1 MLSRCYSRKNG
12 RIMEDE
18 AFTFTGDLIEDC
30 GDNDDFPGRI
40 VEILENLYTSN
51 RIYSNIGLWITAHT
65 STLNNILII
74 FFLLLIGKLIVSINP
89 LKQITELYTREL
101 FDEYKI
107 LSDDLLRNPPS
118 STHIWTVTR
127 DAIIQT
133 LTGSSILQVLSD
145 IHGL

>member
-1 MLSRCYSRKNG
+1 MKN
-12 RIMEDE
+12 
-18 AFTFTGDLIEDC
+18 C
-30 GDNDDFPGRI
+30 P
-40 VEILENLYTSN
+40 Y
-51 RIYSNIGLWITAHT
+51 
-65 STLNNILII
+65 LNNILII
-74 FFLLLIGKLIVSINP
+74 FSLLLIGKLIVAINP

-118 STHIWTVTR
+118 SRLHTHIWTVTR
-127 DAIIQT
+127 DAILQT